1 MRWSLVVLGFML
13 AATVVVPTLM
23 PGDLIVGLG
32 IGSVAIGFAFKDI
45 LQKKVIYPDDIA
57 ISPDL
62 KMLLS
67 EFLN

>member
-45 LQKKVIYPDDIA
+45 LQN
-57 ISPDL
+57 
-62 KMLLS
+62 MLAGVLI
-67 EFLN
+67 LLRQP